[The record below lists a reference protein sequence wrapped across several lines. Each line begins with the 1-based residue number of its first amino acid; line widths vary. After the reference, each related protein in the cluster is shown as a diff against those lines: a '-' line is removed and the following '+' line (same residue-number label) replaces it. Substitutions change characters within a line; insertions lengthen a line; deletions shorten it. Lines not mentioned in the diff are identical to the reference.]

1 MDLLRYKSLKTK
13 IREKSF
19 ETNFKGLDMG
29 LFTLSFLGNA
39 GAIFFAFFLLNPALQ
54 KTITEHVSNSIIFTI
69 IGMVITV
76 AILVAV
82 EYIKRKV
89 FKIFCEEFIQ
99 NRYALIKGNVFT
111 LFLFSLSIFAA
122 SFYFSVTGG
131 IQFSKLSEKKN
142 EIVMSSNKNLYDSL
156 TRMAEASKAPV
167 NDEIA
172 NLRESNK
179 TLRDKRDATPVNYRT
194 ARTEYTKLIEDNEG
208 VILKKQQ
215 ELGAIDKALADRIN
229 KIKAGE
235 KEQIK
240 TNEESDFNSI
250 LLFLIISTG
259 SELVI
264 ISGIFFRELYE
275 HRSFYENENKLEPAL
290 KKKEKYEYLLRVV
303 YKNGEILADD
313 PVISLNRLIV
323 LMRSKGSQYPTN
335 VITDFYTELSHL
347 GVFKVITNKRY
358 AIVSYDQAKK
368 LLENLQG

>member
-1 MDLLRYKSLKTK
+1 
-13 IREKSF
+13 
-19 ETNFKGLDMG
+19 MG
-29 LFTLSFLGNA
+29 LFALSFLGNA

-54 KTITEHVSNSIIFTI
+54 KTITEHVSGSIIFTV

-99 NRYALIKGNVFT
+99 NSYNLIKTNVLT
-111 LFLFSLSIFAA
+111 LFVFSLSIFAA

-142 EIVMSSNKNLYDSL
+142 EIVVSSNKNLYDSL
-156 TRMAEASKAPV
+156 TRMAEASKIPI

-179 TLRDKRDATPVNYRT
+179 TLRDKRDATPVNYR
-194 ARTEYTKLIEDNEG
+194 AVRTEYTKLIEDNET

-215 ELGAIDKALADRIN
+215 ELSAVDKTLADKIN

-240 TNEESDFNSI
+240 SNEESDFKSI

-264 ISGIFFRELYE
+264 IAGIFFRELYE

-303 YKNGEILADD
+303 YKNGEVLADD

-335 VITDFYTELSHL
+335 VISDFYTELSHL